1 MVRTESTAKSS
12 LVRLNSLNNTIT
24 VNVLSTAEACVFQ
37 PAYLAIAKAGLLHLH
52 DKLGYELTQK
62 HGSGREG

>member
-1 MVRTESTAKSS
+1 M
-12 LVRLNSLNNTIT
+12 
-24 VNVLSTAEACVFQ
+24 NVLSTAEACVFQ